1 MKRSVKILKMLLVV
15 VMAFMLTGCVKLN
28 ATMEITKNGKIN
40 YNVLYAIDKSLLN
53 GQKVFT
59 DEDKKKVGEQGYK
72 VEDYSDGNME
82 GVNIY
87 IKDLDINTVSTDKD
101 TLYDLSGITNG
112 KDSKKMFSVK
122 KGFLK
127 NTYTAKIKFEADA
140 SNLGDL
146 DNNDDDSEDTSYEKL
161 TDDDTT
167 LDGEITLGD
176 GVELDG
182 EISIGNGSDTDT
194 ETDTDTDFTIGNGG
208 STGDFDFSQY
218 MTNLDMK
225 FTVKLP
231 YKAISNNATTVS
243 NDGKEL
249 NWDLTKA
256 NEIKNLEFQ
265 FVLYNTTNIIILVAG
280 AVVVILVVVF
290 LLLNKKNKGKKENSL
305 VNNQP
310 VVNPVNDVNNGI
322 NTFPVDTNTA
332 VAATSSV
339 GEATSV
345 NNTVSAVDTT
355 NVSNVTPVAEPVAPV
370 AETVTP
376 VVEPITPVAE
386 PITPVAETVT
396 PVVAAENTKGNEDSL
411 VI

>member
-40 YNVLYAIDKSLLN
+40 YNILYAIDKSLLN

-59 DEDKKKVGEQGYK
+59 DEDKKNVEEQGYK
-72 VEDYSDGNME
+72 VEDYSDDNME

-112 KDSKKMFSVK
+112 NDNNKKIFSVK

-127 NTYTAKIKFEADA
+127 NTYTAKIKFDA
-140 SNLGDL
+140 NESNLGDL
-146 DNNDDDSEDTSYEKL
+146 DSDDDSSNEFSFEDTSYDDDSYSYEKL
-161 TDDDTT
+161 TNDDTT
-167 LDGEITLGD
+167 LDDNIILGD

-182 EISIGNGSDTDT
+182 DITIGDGSDTDF
-194 ETDTDTDFTIGNGG
+194 DSDSDITIGSDD
-208 STGDFDFSQY
+208 STGDLDFSQY

-243 NDGKEL
+243 DDGKEL

-256 NEIKNLEFQ
+256 SEIEYLEFQ
-265 FVLYNTTNIIILVAG
+265 FSLYNTTNIIIFVVLG
-280 AVVVILVVVF
+280 VVVIGGVIFLVI
-290 LLLNKKNKGKKENSL
+290 NKKNKGKKETSPVNQENVNDT
-305 VNNQP
+305 VNNT
-310 VVNPVNDVNNGI
+310 NENI
-322 NTFPVDTNTA
+322 NTFPV
-332 VAATSSV
+332 
-339 GEATSV
+339 E
-345 NNTVSAVDTT
+345 NN
-355 NVSNVTPVAEPVAPV
+355 N
-370 AETVTP
+370 
-376 VVEPITPVAE
+376 
-386 PITPVAETVT
+386 
-396 PVVAAENTKGNEDSL
+396 VVAAASSNDDNNKEVVNNEVSL
-411 VI
+411 RNIPEAKIDTNNNSTIGSN

>member
-59 DEDKKKVGEQGYK
+59 DEDKKKVEEQGYK

-112 KDSKKMFSVK
+112 KDNKKMFSVK

-127 NTYTAKIKFEADA
+127 NTYTAKIKFDA
-140 SNLGDL
+140 NESNLGDL
-146 DNNDDDSEDTSYEKL
+146 DSNDDSSNEFSFEDTSYDDDSYSYEKL
-161 TDDDTT
+161 TNDDTT

-182 EISIGNGSDTDT
+182 EISIGDGSDTDF
-194 ETDTDTDFTIGNGG
+194 DSDSDITIGSDD
-208 STGDFDFSQY
+208 STGDLDFSQY

-243 NDGKEL
+243 DDGKEL

-256 NEIKNLEFQ
+256 SEIEYLEFQ
-265 FVLYNTTNIIILVAG
+265 FSLYNTTNIIIIVVG
-280 AVVVILVVVF
+280 VVVIILVVVF

-310 VVNPVNDVNNGI
+310 VVNPVNDVNNSI
-322 NTFPVDTNTA
+322 NTFPVDTNPA

-339 GEATSV
+339 GDIASS
-345 NNTVSAVDTT
+345 NNTVNTFDTT
-355 NVSNVTPVAEPVAPV
+355 NVSDV
-370 AETVTP
+370 
-376 VVEPITPVAE
+376 
-386 PITPVAETVT
+386 TPVAETVT
-396 PVVAAENTKGNEDSL
+396 PVAEMVTPVVEPVTPVVATENTKGNEDSL